1 MFMILLR
8 DDTVL
13 PARDYG
19 DLVQETLGIPGLE
32 ARLRIRKGRGI
43 FLENLEEEAARTI
56 ARRLEGDGIPSD
68 VIDEDRLPE
77 LPAPTRVSRIQRN
90 DPTFEVRTMDEE
102 TTSIPWEGIGLVSCG
117 LVARGSYKETH
128 PELRLEGIPGFD
140 KIENEQDREIV
151 RENLILK
158 AESTPGPKRVIGRD
172 RDRTVFEW
180 IEDSEGDR
188 IQVWLDLLTADF
200 GTWLRISMDNVSYA
214 ATKGAVQLGACWA
227 FDSVL
232 TQLRKAVPEAFTEMT
247 LKILS
252 ERDPTRLLFS
262 QVEAFN
268 RHTRWEAFRKALR
281 LEPEPP
287 LAESDPSWPGPL

>member
-1 MFMILLR
+1 MILLR
-8 DDTVL
+8 DNTVL
-13 PARDYG
+13 PARTYG
-19 DLVQETLGIPGLE
+19 DLVRETLGIPGLE

-43 FLENLEEEAARTI
+43 FLEKLEEEAARTI
-56 ARRLEGDGIPSD
+56 ARRLEKDGIPSD

-90 DPTFEVRTMDEE
+90 DPTFEVRTMGEE

-128 PELRLEGIPGFD
+128 PELHLDGIPGLN
-140 KIENEQDREIV
+140 KIEDDQEREIV

-158 AESTPGPKRVIGRD
+158 AESAPARKRVAGRE

-180 IEDSEGDR
+180 IENSEGER
-188 IQVWLDLLTADF
+188 IQVWLDILTADF
-200 GTWLRISMDNVSYA
+200 GTWLRFSMDNVGYA

-227 FDSVL
+227 FDVFL
-232 TQLRKAVPEAFTEMT
+232 KQLRNGAPEAFTEMT

-252 ERDPTRLLFS
+252 ERDPSELLFS

-268 RHTRWEAFRKALR
+268 RHTRWEAFRKSLR